1 MQFCESIKALEFI
14 IVCLET
20 LCYAWG
26 YKIASWHCYADL
38 VFPLNP
44 DIAVAIYC
52 GLQNLAATLVVC
64 FETPVFLTGS
74 QR

>member
-1 MQFCESIKALEFI
+1 LSIILELSFIYTQKARSLIEPYFFGSINVFC
-14 IVCLET
+14 CL
-20 LCYAWG
+20 LA
-26 YKIASWHCYADL
+26 
-38 VFPLNP
+38 LNP

-52 GLQNLAATLVVC
+52 GLQTLAATLVVC

>member
-1 MQFCESIKALEFI
+1 MEVSF
-14 IVCLET
+14 
-20 LCYAWG
+20 
-26 YKIASWHCYADL
+26 
-38 VFPLNP
+38 NP

-52 GLQNLAATLVVC
+52 GMQTLAATLVVC